1 MAKSKSG
8 SRAKARKKKRKR
20 KPEDSARSHAKMSS
34 TKETARSEGGGVMQ
48 SLRQGFKNAAG
59 AGEREEKS
67 STFSNVLWTVL
78 LLAAAG
84 VFIYRYYLQ

>member
-8 SRAKARKKKRKR
+8 SRAKTRKKKKRKS
-20 KPEDSARSHAKMSS
+20 KPAASPASMSS

-67 STFSNVLWTVL
+67 STLSNVLWTVL

-84 VFIYRYYLQ
+84 VFIYRYYVQ